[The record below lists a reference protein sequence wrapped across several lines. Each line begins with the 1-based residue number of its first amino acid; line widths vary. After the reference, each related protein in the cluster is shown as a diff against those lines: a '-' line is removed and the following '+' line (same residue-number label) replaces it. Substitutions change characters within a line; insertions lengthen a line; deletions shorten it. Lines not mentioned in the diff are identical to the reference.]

1 MVSRYAGMD
10 WAKEEHALHIAH
22 ADGGLV
28 LEGRFAHDESG
39 LDELCRVL
47 VRHGVGRVAIERP
60 DGVLVER
67 LLEAGL
73 VVLAI
78 HPNQVKAARPRFRA
92 AGGKSGS
99 FDAFVLAELARTDHH
114 RFRALTPDSDE
125 TRALRSLTRSRE
137 DLVETRVALA
147 NRLRAELEAFWPG
160 AAAIFADIDSPIALA
175 FLERYPSPSDAHR
188 LGEKRLRAFLSR
200 HGYCGRKEASEL
212 LERLRS
218 APRGRAGEQEAEARR
233 TVVLSLVAALRPL
246 VEQIKLLNS
255 QIAGA
260 VRAHPDG
267 EIFLSLFR
275 DPRASLTAAR
285 LLAEIGDRRERYPTN
300 EALAA
305 DAGMSPVAV
314 ESGKRKVA
322 AFRRA
327 CDKRLR
333 DAVAT
338 LADTTRHRHPWARE
352 VYQRAR
358 ARGCEHPHAIR
369 VLGRAWLRV
378 IWRMWQDGV
387 PYDPNKHGNLRRLK
401 AGEG

>member
-1 MVSRYAGMD
+1 VSRYAGMD
-10 WAKEEHALHIAH
+10 WAKEEHALHIAD

-28 LEGRFAHDESG
+28 LEGRFTHDEPG
-39 LDELCRVL
+39 LDELRRALVL
-47 VRHGVGRVAIERP
+47 HGVERVAIERP
-60 DGVLVER
+60 GGVLVER
-67 LLEAGL
+67 LLEARL

-92 AGGKSGS
+92 AGGKSDS
-99 FDAFVLAELARTDHH
+99 FDAFVLAKLARTDHH
-114 RFRALTPDSDE
+114 RFRALAPDSDE

-137 DLVETRVALA
+137 DLLETRVALA

-160 AAAIFADIDSPIALA
+160 AAAIFADVDSPIALA

-188 LGEKRLRAFLSR
+188 LGEKRLCAFLSR
-200 HGYCGRKEASEL
+200 HGYCGRKEATEL

-218 APRGRAGEQEAEARR
+218 APRGRAGEQETEARR
-233 TVVLSLVAALRPL
+233 TVVLSLAAVLRPL

-352 VYQRAR
+352 VYRRAR
-358 ARGCEHPHAIR
+358 ARGLDHPHAIR

-387 PYDPNKHGNLRRLK
+387 PYDPDKHGNLRRLK
-401 AGEG
+401 AAEG

>member
-1 MVSRYAGMD
+1 MSRYAGMD
-10 WAKEEHALHIAH
+10 WAKEEHALHIA
-22 ADGGLV
+22 DGDGNLV
-28 LEGRFAHDESG
+28 LQGRFAHGEPG
-39 LDELCRVL
+39 LKELCRTL
-47 VRHGVGRVAIERP
+47 VRHGVERVAIERP

-73 VVLAI
+73 AVLAV

-92 AGGKSGS
+92 AGGKSDA

-160 AAAIFADIDSPIALA
+160 GAAIFADVDSPIALA

-188 LGEKRLRAFLSR
+188 LGEKRLCGFLSR
-200 HGYCGRKEASEL
+200 HGYCGRKEATEL

-218 APRGRAGEQEAEARR
+218 APRSRAGEQETEARR

-246 VEQIKLLNS
+246 VGQIKLLNS

-267 EIFLSLFR
+267 EVFLSLFR

-285 LLAEIGDRRERYPTN
+285 LLAENRRP
-300 EALAA
+300 
-305 DAGMSPVAV
+305 
-314 ESGKRKVA
+314 
-322 AFRRA
+322 
-327 CDKRLR
+327 
-333 DAVAT
+333 
-338 LADTTRHRHPWARE
+338 
-352 VYQRAR
+352 
-358 ARGCEHPHAIR
+358 
-369 VLGRAWLRV
+369 
-378 IWRMWQDGV
+378 
-387 PYDPNKHGNLRRLK
+387 
-401 AGEG
+401 